1 MFRMFLTLA
10 EFSLKISMEN
20 YLRFDLIIVSYL
32 ETFREAILRKRNQ
45 TLPSLDTKNTYLI

>member
-32 ETFREAILRKRNQ
+32 ETFRETILRKRNQ